1 MLSGCWC
8 CVSHPDEN
16 TEITHG
22 QVIIRNYKDRDLMS
36 NTKHTSSS
44 PLGVD
49 MDNHEITFANGTF
62 FRQVMKVFCPCFV
75 NMLFQNPSSGWKFFG
90 DVIFTNVILRYAKRV
105 YETTSTNI
113 ISQASRCLNMVVLL
127 VA

>member
-22 QVIIRNYKDRDLMS
+22 QVIIWNKKDPDLMS
-36 NTKHTSSS
+36 YTKHTFSS

-49 MDNHEITFANGTF
+49 MDDHEITFANGTF
-62 FRQVMKVFCPCFV
+62 FRQVMKLFCPCIV
-75 NMLFQNPSSGWKFFG
+75 DMLFQNPSSGWKFFG
-90 DVIFTNVILRYAKRV
+90 DVIFTNVILRYAIKN
-105 YETTSTNI
+105 S
-113 ISQASRCLNMVVLL
+113 
-127 VA
+127 